1 MTATVLYAF
10 LGTTI
15 DARLTR
21 LENALSAI
29 LKSLKLRKAR
39 YEPAES

>member
-21 LENALSAI
+21 LE
-29 LKSLKLRKAR
+29 KRVKRDFEVFKA
-39 YEPAES
+39 SKGQI

>member
-21 LENALSAI
+21 LE
-29 LKSLKLRKAR
+29 KRVKRDFEVFKPRKAR